1 MNLKGKIV
9 SYLFVIMT
17 VLLQSCTDTKNSN
30 KNRELEGSI
39 SISGAFALYPLVV
52 TWKDEFQRLHP
63 KVKIDLTA
71 GGAGK
76 GMSEALSHKV
86 NLGMISRGINQEEIQ
101 KGAWAISVAK
111 DAVLPTI
118 NASNPYI
125 KEILSKGLT
134 KDEFYRLWV
143 KGEITRWGELI
154 DDISVK
160 DNIHLFTRSDAS
172 GAAETWAKYL
182 GGKQENLKGIGV
194 YGDPG
199 MAGAVSKDK
208 LAVGFNNIAYVYDL
222 KTQKPYPGLQ
232 VIPIDLNADGIID
245 STENFYDSHPKI
257 MDAIAHNIYPEPPA
271 RDLYF
276 ISDGPPK
283 DTIIKAF
290 FKWILTDGQKFV
302 PVAGYI
308 KLSESKVKM
317 EVEILDSETY

>member
-1 MNLKGKIV
+1 MDLKEKKI
-9 SYLFVIMT
+9 SYLFIIIA
-17 VLLQSCTDTKNSN
+17 VLLQSCTHTKNEN
-30 KNRELEGSI
+30 KNKELEGSI

-52 TWKDEFQRLHP
+52 IWKEEFQRLHP
-63 KVKIDLTA
+63 KVKIDITA

-86 NLGMISRGINQEEIQ
+86 NLGMISRGINEEEIQ
-101 KGAWAISVAK
+101 RGAWAISVAK

-125 KEILSKGLT
+125 KEILSKGIT
-134 KDEFYRLWV
+134 KDEFQRIWI
-143 KGEITRWGELI
+143 KGEITKWGELI
-154 DDISVK
+154 EDNSVK

-182 GGKQENLKGIGV
+182 SGKQENLKGIGV

-199 MAGAVSKDK
+199 MASAVIKDK

-222 KTQKPYPGLQ
+222 KTQKPYAGLQ
-232 VIPIDLNADGIID
+232 VIPIDLNDNGIID
-245 STENFYDSHPKI
+245 STENFYDDHHKI
-257 MDAIAHNIYPEPPA
+257 INAISHNIYPEPPS

-290 FKWILTDGQKFV
+290 FKWILTDGQKYV
-302 PVAGYI
+302 SEAGYI
-308 KLSESKVKM
+308 KLSDSKVKT